1 MEYQS
6 LSPASHPP
14 PDTTT
19 TPHFLFLSQGLERAF
34 GDSWFGPVFISSQAS
49 PQPAPRRRALAPQRS
64 ALLTPLS
71 KKYLREV
78 RHWSLKIYCDLS
90 EKWIN
95 EHIIC
100 PVPQPRCAVC
110 LIKCGSR
117 QSQPGLTCTFY
128 LSFCLS
134 EEFKCVMNKAVV
146 IWNIIPLHWW
156 NYKDGE
162 SSQITLIVFY
172 HERCPC
178 WGCGA
183 GRKGRAWMNSDST
196 VRGLGVQHGPA
207 SLHRPVMGDA
217 KGLCFCLCHG
227 SGWTH

>member
-1 MEYQS
+1 MS
-6 LSPASHPP
+6 
-14 PDTTT
+14 T
-19 TPHFLFLSQGLERAF
+19 LF
-34 GDSWFGPVFISSQAS
+34 P
-49 PQPAPRRRALAPQRS
+49 
-64 ALLTPLS
+64 
-71 KKYLREV
+71 
-78 RHWSLKIYCDLS
+78 
-90 EKWIN
+90 
-95 EHIIC
+95 
-100 PVPQPRCAVC
+100 PVPQPRCTVC

-134 EEFKCVMNKAVV
+134 EEFKCVMNKGVV

-162 SSQITLIVFY
+162 SSQIMLIVFY

-183 GRKGRAWMNSDST
+183 RRKGRLWMNSDST

-207 SLHRPVMGDA
+207 SVHLLPVLGDA
-217 KGLCFCLCHG
+217 EGLLPLPWLRMNPLEWAQHRIRAPKELCLGQSRAGQKSC
-227 SGWTH
+227 WQI

>member
-1 MEYQS
+1 MS
-6 LSPASHPP
+6 
-14 PDTTT
+14 T
-19 TPHFLFLSQGLERAF
+19 LF
-34 GDSWFGPVFISSQAS
+34 P
-49 PQPAPRRRALAPQRS
+49 
-64 ALLTPLS
+64 
-71 KKYLREV
+71 
-78 RHWSLKIYCDLS
+78 
-90 EKWIN
+90 
-95 EHIIC
+95 
-100 PVPQPRCAVC
+100 PVPRPRCAVC

-134 EEFKCVMNKAVV
+134 EEFKCVMNKGVV

-162 SSQITLIVFY
+162 SSQIMLIVFY

-183 GRKGRAWMNSDST
+183 RRKGRPWMNSDST

-207 SLHRPVMGDA
+207 SVHLPVLGECWRALFLPLPWLRMNPLQRDQRGIRA
-217 KGLCFCLCHG
+217 PKELCCG
-227 SGWTH
+227 Q